1 MKNTTIEIYLTKELI
16 KKYESLIVPNPN
28 KTLVLLKET
37 LKEVHDVAAKILN
50 EIILD
55 DFKHCQKIAF
65 KTNLKGKGTTVDVYA
80 ALLKEYSY
88 VQRMS
93 RTLCRLIGV
102 SSPY

>member
-1 MKNTTIEIYLTKELI
+1 MSNIIEIYLTKELI
-16 KKYESLIVPNPN
+16 KKYESLIVPNPD

-37 LKEVHDVAAKILN
+37 LKEVHDIATKILD

-55 DFKHCQKIAF
+55 DFKYCQKVAF
-65 KTNLKGKGTTVDVYA
+65 KTNLKGKGTTADVYA

-93 RTLCRLIGV
+93 KNLCRIIGV